1 MLACSSRAAPA
12 ATRPQAR
19 AAVAAPPP
27 AAGRPRAPLAPRRLR
42 PAHATPPPPGGD
54 WQPGVSSKDTPGPAE
69 DRPIQNLEPTLV
81 TWSYGKTRDPGLLP
95 FYAFL
100 FLIPLALMLLPLIS
114 PPAPRG

>member
-19 AAVAAPPP
+19 AAVAAPLT
-27 AAGRPRAPLAPRRLR
+27 AASRPRAPLAPPRLR
-42 PAHATPPPPGGD
+42 PARAAPPPGGD

-100 FLIPLALMLLPLIS
+100 FLIPLALMLLPLI
-114 PPAPRG
+114 PPTPRG